1 MPFIPHVLE
10 SWSWPREGEAVVQSI
25 LLGAAKACS
34 SQEHWEKG
42 SNRPFF
48 LRCSRNKEENR
59 KNSCSQYLYST
70 LDSPEEIKGGKIT
83 FQSEDTT
90 FPQSK
95 LLTAPSSSLGSGIS
109 PCQAWEDGHT
119 AEHIPKHNWDTSG
132 AWGARL
138 AVAGPWVKWHSW
150 DFSSPVTAEQKE
162 LLHLQKCW
170 EQLWLQ
176 EWSTGCGPS

>member
-48 LRCSRNKEENR
+48 LRRSRNKEENR

-95 LLTAPSSSLGSGIS
+95 LLTAPSSSLGSGYPHVRPGKMDTQLNTS
-109 PCQAWEDGHT
+109 QNTTGTPQVPGEPVWLWQGH
-119 AEHIPKHNWDTSG
+119 
-132 AWGARL
+132 R
-138 AVAGPWVKWHSW
+138 
-150 DFSSPVTAEQKE
+150 
-162 LLHLQKCW
+162 
-170 EQLWLQ
+170 
-176 EWSTGCGPS
+176 